1 MSRLARLKSL
11 PTPWEKLMQRTM
23 LSRWPRL
30 QKRFSWNSLIVATA
44 ILLIDALMPASGAIT
59 MLYVLPA
66 TIALSSRRQGSLI
79 QTGLICSLF
88 IIAGFFLGPSLITS
102 QDELIQRGCALVA
115 LGLISWVG
123 WQLAESVEAAQQL
136 RVDSCLRQVAEEAA
150 TFFRSMVDHVPIGVS
165 RTDLSGRFVFVNEA
179 FCRMFD
185 ASVDDLLGKTTEE
198 IVPKPLAEETA
209 DEERRVA
216 ESDEISERIER
227 VAEGD
232 REQFV
237 KVIRTP
243 VKDGLG
249 QIIGVQSIWLDVT
262 ELKHS
267 QHVLERHAQNLER
280 SNVNLQ
286 QFAYVASHDLQ
297 EPLRAISNYCQLFEK
312 HYSHQLDER
321 GLRWLEFAV
330 NGSKRMQTLVRD
342 LLAYARIDNKS
353 RTWITVDSRVPC
365 LLALENLSK
374 IIEET
379 HAKVTVGKLPV
390 VWADAVQL
398 EALFQNLINNAVKFR
413 GDRTP
418 EISITAEKLEDSWQ
432 FAVRDNG
439 IGIKPEFHDRVFEI
453 FKRLQTSEK
462 YDGTGIGLAICKR
475 IVERFGGRIWV
486 ESQFGSGC
494 TFYFTLPRPPDP
506 SESEHGTT

>member
-1 MSRLARLKSL
+1 
-11 PTPWEKLMQRTM
+11 M

-30 QKRFSWNSLIVATA
+30 NRRFSWASLLVATA
-44 ILLIDALMPASGAIT
+44 IFLVDGLLPASGAIT
-59 MLYVLPA
+59 MLYVLP
-66 TIALSSRRQGSLI
+66 TTLALSSRRQESLI
-79 QTGLICSLF
+79 QTGLICSAF
-88 IIAGFFLGPSLITS
+88 IVLGFFLGTPLVSAA
-102 QDELIQRGCALVA
+102 DELTQRGCALVA

-150 TFFRSMVDHVPIGVS
+150 TFFRSMVDQVPIGVS

-185 ASVDDLLGKTTEE
+185 ASVDDLLGRTAAE
-198 IVPKPLAEETA
+198 IVPMPLAEETA
-209 DEERRVA
+209 AEECRVVEADETL
-216 ESDEISERIER
+216 ERIER
-227 VAEGD
+227 VGGGD

-237 KVIRTP
+237 KVIRAP

-249 QIIGVQSIWLDVT
+249 QIIGVQSVWLNVT
-262 ELKHS
+262 ELKRS
-267 QHVLERHAQNLER
+267 EQSLERHAQNLER
-280 SNVNLQ
+280 SNVGLQ

-297 EPLRAISNYCQLFEK
+297 EPLRAVSNYCQLFEK
-312 HYSHQLDER
+312 HYAHQLDER

-330 NGSKRMQTLVRD
+330 NGSQRMQTLVRD

-353 RTWITVDSRVPC
+353 RTWFTVDSRVPC
-365 LLALENLSK
+365 LLALENLSTV
-374 IIEET
+374 ITET

-398 EALFQNLINNAVKFR
+398 EALFQNLVSNAVKFR

-418 EISITAEKLEDSWQ
+418 QISITAEKKEDCWQ

-453 FKRLQTSEK
+453 FKRLQTSDK

-475 IVERFGGRIWV
+475 IVERFSGTIWV
-486 ESQFGSGC
+486 ESQPESGS
-494 TFYFTLPRPPDP
+494 TFYFTLPRTPDCP
-506 SESEHGTT
+506 EPDHASQ

>member
-30 QKRFSWNSLIVATA
+30 QKRFSWSSLIVATA

-59 MLYVLPA
+59 MLYVLPT
-66 TIALSSRRQGSLI
+66 TIALSSRRQESLI

-88 IIAGFFLGPSLITS
+88 IVAGFFLGPSLIKS

-216 ESDEISERIER
+216 GSDEISERIER

-237 KVIRTP
+237 KV
-243 VKDGLG
+243 K
-249 QIIGVQSIWLDVT
+249 SS
-262 ELKHS
+262 ECS
-267 QHVLERHAQNLER
+267 R
-280 SNVNLQ
+280 S
-286 QFAYVASHDLQ
+286 
-297 EPLRAISNYCQLFEK
+297 
-312 HYSHQLDER
+312 
-321 GLRWLEFAV
+321 
-330 NGSKRMQTLVRD
+330 GSM
-342 LLAYARIDNKS
+342 
-353 RTWITVDSRVPC
+353 
-365 LLALENLSK
+365 
-374 IIEET
+374 
-379 HAKVTVGKLPV
+379 
-390 VWADAVQL
+390 
-398 EALFQNLINNAVKFR
+398 
-413 GDRTP
+413 
-418 EISITAEKLEDSWQ
+418 
-432 FAVRDNG
+432 
-439 IGIKPEFHDRVFEI
+439 
-453 FKRLQTSEK
+453 
-462 YDGTGIGLAICKR
+462 
-475 IVERFGGRIWV
+475 
-486 ESQFGSGC
+486 
-494 TFYFTLPRPPDP
+494 
-506 SESEHGTT
+506 